1 MGEFRGFVRGFN
13 WIFGWD
19 FWNVVQRRGVH
30 VNIPEIGS
38 RDGGICFGGI
48 LWFYAVL
55 RRECFGR
62 NLDLGFFWFLF
73 EYLRDSLEEGGPLKC
88 VLGEFNCDVRKGG
101 PGNQDKYVKERG
113 FS

>member
-19 FWNVVQRRGVH
+19 FRNEVQRRGVH

-73 EYLRDSLEEGGPLKC
+73 EYLRDSLEEGDHLSVFWVNLIVMCGR
-88 VLGEFNCDVRKGG
+88 VDLGIKT
-101 PGNQDKYVKERG
+101 
-113 FS
+113 ST

>member
-1 MGEFRGFVRGFN
+1 
-13 WIFGWD
+13 
-19 FWNVVQRRGVH
+19 
-30 VNIPEIGS
+30 
-38 RDGGICFGGI
+38 
-48 LWFYAVL
+48 
-55 RRECFGR
+55 
-62 NLDLGFFWFLF
+62 LGFFWFLF

>member
-38 RDGGICFGGI
+38 RVGGICFGGI

-55 RRECFGR
+55 
-62 NLDLGFFWFLF
+62 
-73 EYLRDSLEEGGPLKC
+73 
-88 VLGEFNCDVRKGG
+88 
-101 PGNQDKYVKERG
+101 
-113 FS
+113 